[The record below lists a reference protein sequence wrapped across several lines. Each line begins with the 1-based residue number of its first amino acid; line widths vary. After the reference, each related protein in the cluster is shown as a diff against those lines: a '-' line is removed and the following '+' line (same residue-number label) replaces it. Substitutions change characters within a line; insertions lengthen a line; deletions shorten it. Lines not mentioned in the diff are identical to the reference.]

1 MFGMSMPELILIFA
15 IALIVIGPKKLPDLA
30 KTLGR
35 ALGELKQATGEFKKT
50 VMLDEELDEVKNS
63 ISDVKESVK
72 EAIDLKTVNKDDK
85 QDDQNK
91 KTE

>member
-50 VMLDEELDEVKNS
+50 VMMDEELDEVKNS
-63 ISDVKESVK
+63 IRDVKETVK

-85 QDDQNK
+85 QDDKNK

>member
-50 VMLDEELDEVKNS
+50 VMLDDELDEVKNS

-85 QDDQNK
+85 QGDKNK